1 MCIFFV
7 LCYNLNGDK
16 NEKQY
21 WLAKIDEYLERKIEE
36 GKNKV
41 VCPYF
46 EVKTQVGVLK
56 DDENEFLRLARN
68 KLENKG
74 YDVYFTFSNYIYKGK
89 EETVGINDFI
99 VAIKN

>member
-1 MCIFFV
+1 MHIFLFYV
-7 LCYNLNGDK
+7 IILTVIKMKSSIDL
-16 NEKQY
+16 Q
-21 WLAKIDEYLERKIEE
+21 KIDEYLERKIEE